1 MDPGPHGL
9 GFPAKRTG
17 GNGKNLSE
25 TTKSA
30 TRTGLRTSS
39 ESRKRDSNP
48 RPTHYECVA
57 LPTEPFRQQDFG
69 NRVQK
74 YGSFPKQQSIFPF
87 FCTYGILFPC
97 FSQVEKNEF
106 PKAHCRKTREEGTAI
121 GGRKCR
127 EKRFVR
133 GIFRTILRP
142 LAELCG
148 PFVSPFRKIWKK
160 SSEGI
165 SDGKMIG
172 HSVAEMFEVVES
184 STLCGIGRMESDADI
199 EA

>member
-9 GFPAKRTG
+9 GVPAKRAG
-17 GNGKNLSE
+17 ENGKNLSE

-69 NRVQK
+69 NRMQK

-87 FCTYGILFPC
+87 FCTYGIHFSC
-97 FSQVEKNEF
+97 FSQVEKTNF
-106 PKAHCRKTREEGTAI
+106 LKHIAGKHMKAGRQKERESAA
-121 GGRKCR
+121 KNDW
-127 EKRFVR
+127 FAA
-133 GIFRTILRP
+133 FYRTFLRP

-148 PFVSPFRKIWKK
+148 PFVSPFRKI
-160 SSEGI
+160 
-165 SDGKMIG
+165 
-172 HSVAEMFEVVES
+172 
-184 STLCGIGRMESDADI
+184 
-199 EA
+199 